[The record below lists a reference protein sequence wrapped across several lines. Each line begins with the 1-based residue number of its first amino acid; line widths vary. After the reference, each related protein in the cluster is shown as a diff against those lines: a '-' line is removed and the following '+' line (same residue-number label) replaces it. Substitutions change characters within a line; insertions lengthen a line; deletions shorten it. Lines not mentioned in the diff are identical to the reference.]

1 MDSTAICI
9 QQLTHLSSAVIMGRK
24 APHKAVLLLAIMDL
38 VESGEI
44 TSPEIVLTEKL
55 EETFN
60 VEWNKYIGS
69 PLVFKCKIAIP
80 FWHMQNEPFYSLF
93 LNSVEY
99 LSDYSHPYSV
109 KRLMEETYAELDQDF
124 FLLMQDRKPRSEFR
138 NVLVTTYLQG
148 LHSDLQNSVGEGK

>member
-1 MDSTAICI
+1 
-9 QQLTHLSSAVIMGRK
+9 
-24 APHKAVLLLAIMDL
+24 
-38 VESGEI
+38 
-44 TSPEIVLTEKL
+44 
-55 EETFN
+55 
-60 VEWNKYIGS
+60 
-69 PLVFKCKIAIP
+69 
-80 FWHMQNEPFYSLF
+80 MQNEPFYSLF

>member
-1 MDSTAICI
+1 MPGW
-9 QQLTHLSSAVIMGRK
+9 SSLKSA
-24 APHKAVLLLAIMDL
+24 
-38 VESGEI
+38 
-44 TSPEIVLTEKL
+44 
-55 EETFN
+55 
-60 VEWNKYIGS
+60 
-69 PLVFKCKIAIP
+69 CKIAIP

>member
-55 EETFN
+55 EETFS

-80 FWHMQNEPFYSLF
+80 FWHMQNEPFYSAY
-93 LNSVEY
+93 SAQRVPGVAEY
-99 LSDYSHPYSV
+99 TVP
-109 KRLMEETYAELDQDF
+109 
-124 FLLMQDRKPRSEFR
+124 
-138 NVLVTTYLQG
+138 G
-148 LHSDLQNSVGEGK
+148 

>member
-55 EETFN
+55 EETFS
-60 VEWNKYIGS
+60 VEWNKYS
-69 PLVFKCKIAIP
+69 KHPTKCI
-80 FWHMQNEPFYSLF
+80 L
-93 LNSVEY
+93 
-99 LSDYSHPYSV
+99 
-109 KRLMEETYAELDQDF
+109 
-124 FLLMQDRKPRSEFR
+124 
-138 NVLVTTYLQG
+138 
-148 LHSDLQNSVGEGK
+148 